1 MKKFIY
7 FLCLASAINLI
18 CGITTLSAT
27 PSDRAVKIIVM
38 PDHLDWN
45 YKCGERPIFKVLV
58 LKHHSP
64 MQNVKIRYEL
74 SEDLMK
80 PHKVENLVLDNG
92 AGEIKLGTMKSPGFL
107 RCFVYVEDGEYTY
120 TGVATAGFEPDKIQP
135 TTEMPADFDE
145 FWQKALQE
153 SANIALEPVITPVP
167 ELCTAQYNT

>member
-1 MKKFIY
+1 
-7 FLCLASAINLI
+7 
-18 CGITTLSAT
+18 
-27 PSDRAVKIIVM
+27 
-38 PDHLDWN
+38 
-45 YKCGERPIFKVLV
+45 
-58 LKHHSP
+58 

-92 AGEIKLGTMKSPGFL
+92 AGEIKLGTMRSPGFL

-167 ELCTAQYNT
+167 ELCTAQSLLHLRRDDRTQQAGQVSCHFEGSGRQCEKILRIERVDRHGRCRNTQNRHSRNTYRYSGRCI